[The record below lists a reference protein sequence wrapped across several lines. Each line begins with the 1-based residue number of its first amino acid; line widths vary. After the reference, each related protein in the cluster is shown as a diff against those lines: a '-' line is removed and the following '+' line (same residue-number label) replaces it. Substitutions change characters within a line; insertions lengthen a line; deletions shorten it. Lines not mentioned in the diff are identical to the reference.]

1 MGIRFRNGHENPWFV
16 VQSEFMRQ
24 SRVRLHEGSG
34 FTTDLR
40 IYIRNQAKTD
50 ILQAL
55 PAIVTSP
62 SYINEMVFVGALNNI
77 QLINQRQKFV
87 TRSSVFIL
95 LIITMSLNIHEDIF
109 FAYLRIRILK
119 IFVKIKNM

>member
-1 MGIRFRNGHENPWFV
+1 MGIRFRNGHDNPWFV

-24 SRVRLHEGSG
+24 SRVRLHNGPSLLKG
-34 FTTDLR
+34 L
-40 IYIRNQAKTD
+40 RNQAKTD
-50 ILQAL
+50 ILEAL

-62 SYINEMVFVGALNNI
+62 SYINEMVFVGTLNNI
-77 QLINQRQKFV
+77 QLINQSQKFV

-119 IFVKIKNM
+119 IFLKIKNM

>member
-1 MGIRFRNGHENPWFV
+1 MV
-16 VQSEFMRQ
+16 MRTPGL
-24 SRVRLHEGSG
+24 SYKANSWGSPGSG
-34 FTTDLR
+34 FTKDLASQRTLR

-50 ILQAL
+50 ILEAL

-62 SYINEMVFVGALNNI
+62 SYINEMVFVGTLNNI

-95 LIITMSLNIHEDIF
+95 LIITMSLNIHEDIL

-119 IFVKIKNM
+119 IFLKIKNM